1 ELAEEDAY
9 SGVVEEIEKIKTRIY
24 QGKTD
29 ISTSNLLANT
39 YQKDAD
45 VSNPEPKDAMNVD
58 NNGNPEPVEQ
68 DTNPEGTDIYRNQDS
83 NAHGSGY
90 EEERIAEN
98 NAQYESMALSKEKL
112 EDVRVLLG
120 TAEGS
125 TQKIYWEYGHPELAN
140 RHILVSGKSG
150 QGKTYFMQC
159 LLLELAASNVS
170 SIIVDYTGG
179 FKKSKLE
186 PEFKEYLGDNLNQIL
201 VARDNFPINPFKQ
214 NQKELDE
221 DEFI

>member
-1 ELAEEDAY
+1 
-9 SGVVEEIEKIKTRIY
+9 
-24 QGKTD
+24 
-29 ISTSNLLANT
+29 
-39 YQKDAD
+39 
-45 VSNPEPKDAMNVD
+45 
-58 NNGNPEPVEQ
+58 
-68 DTNPEGTDIYRNQDS
+68 
-83 NAHGSGY
+83 
-90 EEERIAEN
+90 
-98 NAQYESMALSKEKL
+98 
-112 EDVRVLLG
+112 
-120 TAEGS
+120 GS

-159 LLLELAASNVS
+159 LLLELVASNVS

-221 DEFI
+221 DEFIEEDFSDVADRMKSVFASIYKDLGIQQLNAIYQAIISGMEDRKSTRLNSSHVSI